1 MSDAHT
7 RQAGGPSTDA
17 IARMRD
23 VRLAGARQRSGSAR
37 DRRPKGRDDGAAGGS
52 AERQA
57 E

>member
-7 RQAGGPSTDA
+7 RQAGGPSTDV
-17 IARMRD
+17 IARRRD
-23 VRLAGARQRSGSAR
+23 VRLAGARQHAGPAR
-37 DRRPKGRDDGAAGGS
+37 DRRPKGRDGGEAGGS